1 LVQQRLLA
9 SAGTASRATNAR
21 EDRMPHTGPAPT
33 LSASHALESLRQ
45 PVRHLLDRLPRMRR
59 TPHGRVF
66 EGSGQP
72 VIVFPHQG
80 AGPECTAGLRTLL
93 ADAGFRAHDWG
104 HGLDEGPR
112 GMGLNRWLRKL
123 EDCVIDVFEA
133 TQAPVTLL
141 GWGLS
146 GIYARELAK
155 RANPLVRQVITLGT
169 PFNTAADPQ
178 RQCRVMALLDSGV
191 ERLPYAM
198 RQRLRQRP
206 PVPCT
211 SLYSKDD
218 GVVRWQQCVETETVS
233 SENVEVPDARHHEL
247 AGHPKTI
254 EVITHR
260 LAQPQDSWTAYRDS

>member
-1 LVQQRLLA
+1 M
-9 SAGTASRATNAR
+9 SHAGF
-21 EDRMPHTGPAPT
+21 APT
-33 LSASHALESLRQ
+33 LSPAQALESLSQ
-45 PVRHLLDRLPRMRR
+45 PVRQLLGRLPRVRR

-66 EGSGQP
+66 EGEGQP
-72 VIVFPHQG
+72 VLVFPRQG
-80 AGPECTAGLRTLL
+80 AGPESTASLRRLL
-93 ADAGFRAHDWG
+93 AEAGYRPHDWG
-104 HGLDEGPR
+104 LGPDEGPR
-112 GMGLNRWLRKL
+112 AMGLNRWLTKL

-178 RQCRVMALLDSGV
+178 RQCRVMAMLDSGA
-191 ERLPYAM
+191 ERLPFAV

-218 GVVRWQQCVETETVS
+218 GLVRWEQCVETETEM
-233 SENVEVPDARHHEL
+233 SENVEVPGARHEDL
-247 AGHPKTI
+247 AAHPKAV

-260 LAQPQDSWTAYRDS
+260 LAQPEDSWRPFTEGSRAFS

>member
-1 LVQQRLLA
+1 MSQ
-9 SAGTASRATNAR
+9 AGF
-21 EDRMPHTGPAPT
+21 APT
-33 LSASHALESLRQ
+33 LSPTHALESLRQ
-45 PVRHLLDRLPRMRR
+45 PVRQLLDRLPKARR

-66 EGSGQP
+66 EGEGQP
-72 VIVFPHQG
+72 VIVFPRQN
-80 AGPECTAGLRTLL
+80 AGPECTAALRRLL
-93 ADAGFRAHDWG
+93 AEAGFRAHDWG
-104 HGLDEGPR
+104 HGMDEGPR
-112 GMGLNRWLRKL
+112 AMGLSRFLRKL
-123 EDCVIDVFEA
+123 EDCVIDVFEV

-178 RQCRVMALLDSGV
+178 RQCRVIAMLDSGA
-191 ERLPYAM
+191 ERLPFAV

-211 SLYSKDD
+211 SLFSKDD
-218 GVVRWQQCVETETVS
+218 GLVRWEQCVETETQI
-233 SENVEVPDARHHEL
+233 SENVEVSGARHEEL
-247 AGHPKTI
+247 AGHPKAV

-260 LAQPQDSWTAYRDS
+260 LAQPGDGWKPFTEAGWSFS